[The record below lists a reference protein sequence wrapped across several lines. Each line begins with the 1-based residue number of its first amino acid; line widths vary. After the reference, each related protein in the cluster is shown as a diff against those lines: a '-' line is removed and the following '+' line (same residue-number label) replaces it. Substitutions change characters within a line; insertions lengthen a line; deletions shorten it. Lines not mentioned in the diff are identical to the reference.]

1 MDEALDALTA
11 ALSPVPVTP
20 GDWVA
25 RLTELNARAHTMADI
40 ARTLTAE
47 RGDSADGELVNW
59 AEAVRAAIE
68 SHARDLDAAMPWA
81 QLVFGKAPI
90 NRATNPE
97 QDLVSKTM
105 GRFFLSVPTLA
116 DAPDRWKKAIGELT
130 TLRARLATDGV
141 APKDALTRIDA
152 IIESLAR
159 SIEASGALVRRL
171 STLVTHTKTMFDAM
185 EFGVFVS
192 K

>member
-1 MDEALDALTA
+1 ML
-11 ALSPVPVTP
+11 
-20 GDWVA
+20 
-25 RLTELNARAHTMADI
+25 I
-40 ARTLTAE
+40 
-47 RGDSADGELVNW
+47 W

-68 SHARDLDAAMPWA
+68 SHARDLDTAMPWA

-90 NRATNPE
+90 NRATNPG

-116 DAPDRWKKAIGELT
+116 DAPDRWKKAIRELT

-141 APKDALTRIDA
+141 APSDALTRIDA

-159 SIEASGALVRRL
+159 SAAASGALVRRL

-185 EFGVFVS
+185 EFGFLFDPTRKLFSIGYRVADNSLDPSCYDLLASEARLTSFMRLRRGTFRQPIGFTSVAL
-192 K
+192 